1 MMMVTLGMVVL
12 EALLLED
19 LFFGKSIED
28 IFAAVMARDS
38 VEMMEKSGVFSPR
51 ELDLVRLMRLVL
63 VEGASA
69 DLMGDR
75 GRVVSDLM
83 TVVDVMS
90 ADVARN
96 FQKSDM
102 TKRRG
107 MVVPL

>member
-63 VEGASA
+63 VEGAAA